1 MNRNPLRNIV
11 TAKEQTAL
19 LYLSFILLLGLGL
32 QLFAWTPSIRDN
44 DLAMADSLRAA
55 TESDLEIKIDIRT
68 APKAELILLPGI
80 GETRADA
87 IIAHRTA
94 HPFSSVNQIM
104 DVKGI
109 GPKTYQ
115 NMLSMLVLFG
125 DSTLPPEASPGSRS
139 ARRTVER
146 PAAFTGI
153 VNINTASL
161 ETLCSLDGI
170 GEVKARAIIDY
181 RSENGPF
188 ATVDEITN
196 VRGIGARTLEKNR
209 ARLTVE

>member
-11 TAKEQTAL
+11 TAKEQNAL
-19 LYLSFILLLGLGL
+19 LYLSMILLLGLGL
-32 QLFAWTPSIRDN
+32 QLFAWSPSIRDN
-44 DLAMADSLRAA
+44 DLATADSLQAA
-55 TESDLEIKIDIRT
+55 TETDLEIKIDIRT

-87 IIAHRTA
+87 IIAYRTA
-94 HPFSSVNQIM
+94 HPFTSVNQIM

-125 DSTLPPEASPGSRS
+125 ESAAPVEEAPGTRSR
-139 ARRTVER
+139 RQTEER
-146 PAAFTGI
+146 PAAFTGM

-161 ETLCSLDGI
+161 EILCSLEGI
-170 GEVKARAIIDY
+170 GEVKARAIMDY
-181 RSENGPF
+181 RAEHGPF
-188 ATVDEITN
+188 TTVDEITQ